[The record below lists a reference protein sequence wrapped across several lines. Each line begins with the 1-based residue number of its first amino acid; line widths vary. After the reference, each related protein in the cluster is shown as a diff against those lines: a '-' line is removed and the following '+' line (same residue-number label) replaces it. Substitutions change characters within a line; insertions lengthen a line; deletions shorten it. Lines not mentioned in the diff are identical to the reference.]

1 MTISFANE
9 QTQSLELGSRLVSME
24 KELRFKIELLG
35 SNLASEKGKTSIDV
49 SSMDARIKG
58 EYADR

>member
-1 MTISFANE
+1 
-9 QTQSLELGSRLVSME
+9 ME